1 MEAPSIRV
9 HSTLDSGS
17 QGLTGAPGDGAAD
30 FGAICGLAPARGA
43 RPGYT
48 CVFVP
53 DATVAT
59 WSAIQAELRAAV
71 TDSTYHLWLS
81 PLRLEAIDGRRVLV
95 GAPDAM
101 LSWVAGRFAG
111 VLEGCV
117 AKVVGPG
124 VEVAVVPLGTGAA
137 ERDPART
144 APSAPKRHEPTAVAE
159 TFNPKYT
166 FEQFVIGDANHLAH
180 AAALA
185 VAELPGQAYNPLFI
199 YGPPGLGK
207 THLLH
212 AIANYLAVNEPS
224 ARVRYT
230 TAEAFTNHFVHA
242 LQGRRLE
249 SFKSL
254 YREADVL
261 LIDDVQFLESK
272 ARTEEEFFH
281 TFNALYETGAQLVVT
296 SDRLP
301 RDLGALEDRLRER
314 FESGLVTDVRP
325 PDPAT
330 RLTILRKR
338 VQHDGVAVAEPDAI
352 ERIAERIDDNVRA
365 LEGAL
370 IRIVAFHSLTR
381 RPIDVAL
388 VDQVLQGLYP
398 DRRPPRRSV
407 GEIQQAIC
415 TNFEITLDELCSPS
429 RVARLAWP
437 RHVAMYVVRELTDAS
452 LPAIG
457 REFGGRNHAT
467 VLNACRRTSE
477 RMATDPEAL
486 RTVEGLLRRLREA

>member
-1 MEAPSIRV
+1 MGASSIRV
-9 HSTLDSGS
+9 HGSIHSRSHRSTGR
-17 QGLTGAPGDGAAD
+17 AGDGAAD
-30 FGAICGLAPARGA
+30 FGAICGLALAGGVP
-43 RPGYT
+43 PGYT
-48 CVFVP
+48 CQFVP
-53 DATVAT
+53 DAPVAT

-81 PLRLEAIDGRRVLV
+81 PLRLEAIDGARVLV

-101 LSWVAGRFAG
+101 RSWVEGRFAG
-111 VLEGCV
+111 VLAGCV

-124 VEVAVVPLGTGAA
+124 MEVAIVPLGSGSEPDAA
-137 ERDPART
+137 APPPATPR
-144 APSAPKRHEPTAVAE
+144 SEPTAVAE

-166 FEQFVIGDANHLAH
+166 FEQFVIGDPNRLAH

-199 YGPPGLGK
+199 YGEPGLGK

-212 AIANYLAVNEPS
+212 AIANYLAVNEPA

-249 SFKSL
+249 AFKSL
-254 YREADVL
+254 YRDADVL

-281 TFNALYETGAQLVVT
+281 TFNALYETGAQLVLT

-301 RDLGALEDRLRER
+301 RDLRALEDRLRER
-314 FESGLVTDVRP
+314 FESGLVTDIRP

-330 RLTILRKR
+330 RRTILRKR
-338 VQHDGVAVAEPDAI
+338 VQYDGVAVDDPGAI
-352 ERIAERIDDNVRA
+352 ERIAEHIDDNVRT

-388 VDQVLQGLYP
+388 VDQVLHGLYP
-398 DRRPPRRSV
+398 DRRPLRRSV
-407 GEIQQAIC
+407 GDVQQAIC
-415 TNFEITLDELCSPS
+415 EAFGVTLEELRSPS

-437 RHVAMYVVRELTDAS
+437 RHVAMYVARQLTDAS

-477 RMATDPEAL
+477 RMATNPEAL
-486 RTVEGLLRRLREA
+486 RTVDSLLRRLREA